1 MLSVIGKGIFYFL
14 SVIEKAIL
22 IRAILSWFVDPY
34 SRIMQILYAVTE
46 PFVAPVRALIMR
58 FFGEMPMI
66 DFSPLISMVLISFL
80 KQIFW
85 MFFR

>member
-1 MLSVIGKGIFYFL
+1 MLSVIGKGIYYFL
-14 SVIEKAIL
+14 TAIETAIVL
-22 IRAILSWFVDPY
+22 RTILNWFIDPY